1 MAMEGLNGILG
12 LVSVG
17 LEEEEE
23 PLLIKVLS
31 VVFDL
36 VLGHVFME
44 FVDFF
49 SFVVVVF
56 DLSIVEE
63 ATSLFALFCFL
74 LFF

>member
-56 DLSIVEE
+56 NLSIVEE
-63 ATSLFALFCFL
+63 ATSLFALLCFL
-74 LFF
+74 LFS

>member
-63 ATSLFALFCFL
+63 ATSLFTLFCFL
-74 LFF
+74 LFS